1 MDKAMRGHGCVMKRQ
16 KKSGGGAMRA
26 VPDNLKNYIRE
37 KKTPPD
43 REMKEEGKPKRK
55 FHKLPKMAK
64 SE

>member
-1 MDKAMRGHGCVMKRQ
+1 MDKAMRGHGCVMKRS
-16 KKSGGGAMRA
+16 KKQDGGAMRA

-37 KKTPPD
+37 KK
-43 REMKEEGKPKRK
+43 MKEEGKPKRK

>member
-1 MDKAMRGHGCVMKRQ
+1 MDKALRGQGCIMKRQ

-26 VPDNLKNYIRE
+26 MPDNLKKYIRE
-37 KKTPPD
+37 KK
-43 REMKEEGKPKRK
+43 MKEEGKPKRK